1 MSIKRAWVAK
11 WLIFPLVFLLVFLP
25 QIALAFFI
33 VLIAASLSWFAGF
46 DSLSS
51 VVVTGWWVYAGF
63 GLYSFAFFTTFA
75 FQNCC
80 VGFES
85 FRAHLV
91 HRGMRGVFEDVFDSV
106 FWPLA
111 WLRLDAELKEW
122 GMTLADALFNA
133 LMYWFVDSWRGI
145 RVTKID
151 GETGKAIVTRAKSA
165 DDLRQAIVDALKEG
179 PPKK

>member
-1 MSIKRAWVAK
+1 MSRKRAWMAK
-11 WLIFPLVFLLVFLP
+11 WVIFPLVFLLIYLP
-25 QIALAFFI
+25 QLALAFFI

-46 DSLSS
+46 DSFGS
-51 VVVTGWWVYAGF
+51 VVATGGWVYAGF

-165 DDLRQAIVDALKEG
+165 DEMRQAILDALNEEKS
-179 PPKK
+179 KK